1 MAPAPEQTSRFSSPL
16 FFWEALRGARKVNQ
30 YLPRLILP
38 AVLLTMLIISFAG
51 KDITQTTASYFAENV
66 FNLYITIQYLAVG
79 FLTPL
84 HVAGTIVDE
93 RQRGTLLLLL
103 TTHLTPREIVFGKML
118 GSIVPVLAVMLA
130 GMPVL
135 ALLQLFGG
143 VDFVKVVWHTV
154 LALLLMLAFAMYA
167 IRSSTQHS
175 TVGSALFY
183 TYMKIVG
190 GLFMFYILSALTVLI
205 FWASLQSTYISTF
218 RNYPLEW
225 FLTLLVL
232 YNLLVAYLFSYRGAI
247 AAFQVQ
253 HRSKLLFT
261 SERPVE
267 NISRARALGYVNE
280 LKQQKAERQVETV
293 VEGIPAE
300 IETPL
305 QAESIKP
312 ADRPWLVPAINKMRP
327 VVWRLM
333 YFPDRT
339 GLIAAV
345 NIVLVAVL
353 LFLFV
358 TMINRFQPNQPSY
371 RSHREPDFLL
381 IRIPL
386 FLFMAMVLLR
396 SCSVLAEERMQ
407 KTLLTLLTLP
417 MTYTQL
423 VIDIA
428 WGCVWR
434 YRWLGLVCLLPLLE
448 ATMLDSF
455 AMILVLGTVL
465 SQLVLLVMLSLF
477 LSLVLQ
483 TAMRTRMVVITVL
496 MSLVINTYALFW
508 NYDWSQAVLLV
519 PFQRLPYPFIHVGAD
534 GIQLLGILFVYW
546 LVHWVIAYLLL
557 VLIIKQLKGY
567 AARS

>member
-1 MAPAPEQTSRFSSPL
+1 MAAVPEQTSRFTSPL

-30 YLPRLILP
+30 YFPRLILP
-38 AVLLTMLIISFAG
+38 AVLLTMLIISFAE
-51 KDITQTTASYFAENV
+51 KEITQKTASYFAEGV
-66 FNLYITIQYLAVG
+66 FNLYITIQYLAVA

-103 TTHLTPREIVFGKML
+103 TTHLTPRDIVFGKML
-118 GSIVPVLAVMLA
+118 GSTVPILAVMLA
-130 GMPVL
+130 GMPVV
-135 ALLQLFGG
+135 ALLQFFGG
-143 VDFVKVVWHTV
+143 VDFVKVVWHTA
-154 LALLLMLAFAMYA
+154 LALLMMLAFAMYA
-167 IRSSTQHS
+167 IRSSTQHA
-175 TVGSALFY
+175 TAGSALFF

-205 FWASLQSTYISTF
+205 FWASFQSTFISTF
-218 RNYPLEW
+218 RDYPLEW

-280 LKQQKAERQVETV
+280 LKQQKAERHVETV
-293 VEGIPAE
+293 VEGIPSE
-300 IETPL
+300 IEAPL
-305 QAESIKP
+305 AAKPIKP
-312 ADRPWLVPAINKMRP
+312 AERPWLVPSIDKIRP
-327 VVWRLM
+327 VVWKLT

-339 GLIAAV
+339 DLLALV
-345 NIVLVAVL
+345 FVVAVTL
-353 LFLFV
+353 LFAV
-358 TMINRFQPNQPSY
+358 
-371 RSHREPDFLL
+371 FLL
-381 IRIPL
+381 AVMRYRPDHRSGRDSEFWLVRIPI
-386 FLFMAMVLLR
+386 FLFMGMVLLR
-396 SCSVLAEERMQ
+396 SSAVLAEERMQ

-434 YRWLGLVCLLPLLE
+434 YRWLGLLCLPPIIE
-448 ATMLDSF
+448 AMVFDSV
-455 AMILVLGTVL
+455 AIVLVVGTTL
-465 SQLVLLVMLSLF
+465 SQLVLLMMVSLWLSIL
-477 LSLVLQ
+477 LQ
-483 TAMRTRMVVITVL
+483 TAMRTRMVMLTVG
-496 MSLVINTYALFW
+496 MALALNVSAFLQHV
-508 NYDWSQAVLLV
+508 DGAQALLPV
-519 PFQRLPYPFIHVGAD
+519 VFQHLPYPFIHSRANA
-534 GIQLLGILFVYW
+534 IELACMLFLYW
-546 LVHWVIAYLLL
+546 LVHWLLAYLVLL
-557 VLIIKQLKGY
+557 LIVKQLRRY

>member
-1 MAPAPEQTSRFSSPL
+1 MTPAPEQTSRFTSPL

-30 YLPRLILP
+30 YFPRLILP
-38 AVLLTMLIISFAG
+38 AVLLTMLIISFAE
-51 KDITQTTASYFAENV
+51 KEITQKTASYFAEGV

-118 GSIVPVLAVMLA
+118 GSTVPILAVMLA

-167 IRSSTQHS
+167 IRSSTQHA
-175 TVGSALFY
+175 TAGSALFF
-183 TYMKIVG
+183 TYMKIMG
-190 GLFMFYILSALTVLI
+190 GLFMFYILAALSVL
-205 FWASLQSTYISTF
+205 FLWALLGPRFATSD
-218 RNYPLEW
+218 NYGLEK
-225 FLTLLVL
+225 LMTLLVL

-253 HRSKLLFT
+253 HRNKLLFT
-261 SERPVE
+261 SAKHDE
-267 NISRARALGYVNE
+267 NTSRSRALGYVNE
-280 LKQQKAERQVETV
+280 LKQQKKNYQVETV
-293 VEGIPAE
+293 VEGIPSE
-300 IETPL
+300 IEAPV
-305 QAESIKP
+305 QSNPINP
-312 ADRPWLVPAINKMRP
+312 DNRPWVVPAINRMRP
-327 VVWRLM
+327 VIWRLC

-339 GLIAAV
+339 GLIV
-345 NIVLVAVL
+345 MTTILLVAVL
-353 LFLFV
+353 FIIFLSVVNHYNPGRRDTHVHLHPQFW
-358 TMINRFQPNQPSY
+358 
-371 RSHREPDFLL
+371 LL
-381 IRIPL
+381 RITL
-386 FLFMAMVLLR
+386 FLFMGMVLLR
-396 SCSVLAEERMQ
+396 SSAVLAEERMQ

-434 YRWLGLVCLLPLLE
+434 YRWLGLLCLPPIIE
-448 ATMLDSF
+448 AMVFDSV
-455 AMILVLGTVL
+455 AIVLVVGTTL
-465 SQLVLLVMLSLF
+465 SQLVLLVMVSLLLSIL
-477 LSLVLQ
+477 LQ
-483 TAMRTRMVVITVL
+483 TAMRTRMVMLTIG
-496 MSLVINTYALFW
+496 MALALNVSAFLW
-508 NYDWSQAVLLV
+508 NVDGAQTLL
-519 PFQRLPYPFIHVGAD
+519 PILFQHLPYPFIHSGANAME
-534 GIQLLGILFVYW
+534 LASMLFLYW
-546 LVHWVIAYLLL
+546 LVHWLLAYLVLL
-557 VLIIKQLKGY
+557 LIVKQLRRY